1 MRKLIIGIIDLVSP
15 KPTHSLYSHIMNAN
29 LASIMPQVIAVWCK
43 EQGHNVTFLCY
54 TGRENIINEM
64 PANVDLVFIGAFSEA
79 AQLAYALSN
88 MFRSRGVITAL
99 GGPHA
104 RCYPQDSQNYFDY
117 VLGFTDKSIIKDVLD
132 DCSPHKEMGVYLDSK
147 KQPSYIPGVRERWEF
162 IEPTIRKAPLIKL
175 VPMLGSVGC
184 PYTCSFCIDST
195 VPYQPLDFSEMKEDL
210 RFLRTKFRR
219 PIVGWHDPNFGVRF
233 DDFMDTIEDAIPPNS
248 IDFIAESSLSLLSEP
263 HLKRLK
269 HNGFKALLPGI
280 ESWYDL
286 GNKSK
291 TMHMQGMEKVKHVSE
306 HVNMVMR
313 YIPYVQ
319 TNFVLGLDVDEGPE
333 PFELTK
339 RFIDL
344 TPGAFPG
351 YSLLTAFGQAAPL
364 NLEYQHNNRV
374 IPFPFHFL
382 NNNSAMNLKPKN
394 YSWPQFYEYVIDLT
408 KYSFSPRSIFNR
420 LRVNKTFVPKWMN
433 VIRAISSEGYGRIN
447 YYTEILRRLDDDDQ
461 FLPYFEQETTNLPN
475 FFINKIEKDLGRM
488 WSWLPKH
495 AIFHDSKAYLKSVT
509 ESSIEI
515 AKTINNPFNN
525 GNKTILENQ

>member
-1 MRKLIIGIIDLVSP
+1 MIRRP
-15 KPTHSLYSHIMNAN
+15 P
-29 LASIMPQVIAVWCK
+29 
-43 EQGHNVTFLCY
+43 
-54 TGRENIINEM
+54 
-64 PANVDLVFIGAFSEA
+64 
-79 AQLAYALSN
+79 
-88 MFRSRGVITAL
+88 RSTL
-99 GGPHA
+99 
-104 RCYPQDSQNYFDY
+104 F
-117 VLGFTDKSIIKDVLD
+117 
-132 DCSPHKEMGVYLDSK
+132 
-147 KQPSYIPGVRERWEF
+147 
-162 IEPTIRKAPLIKL
+162 
-175 VPMLGSVGC
+175 
-184 PYTCSFCIDST
+184 PYTT
-195 VPYQPLDFSEMKEDL
+195 L
-210 RFLRTKFRR
+210 FR
-219 PIVGWHDPNFGVRF
+219 
-233 DDFMDTIEDAIPPNS
+233 S

-306 HVNMVMR
+306 HVNMIMR

-351 YSLLTAFGQAAPL
+351 YSLLSAFGQAATL
-364 NLEYQHNNRV
+364 NLEYQRNNRV

-420 LRVNKTFVPKWMN
+420 LKVNKTFVPKWMN

-447 YYTEILRRLDDDDQ
+447 YYTEILRRLNDDHQ

-475 FFINKIEKDLGRM
+475 FFINKIEKDLGQM

-515 AKTINNPFNN
+515 AKSINNPFNN